1 MKLLITNESVTLTS
15 NDMVH
20 IASNSDLL
28 PLLKVFAPSSFD
40 LVESTTPLSTS
51 TNLLDKDLWKM
62 LFSLLKENGE
72 LNLQLAAE
80 HSLVNG

>member
-40 LVESTTPLSTS
+40 LVESATPLSTS